1 MAGLFAAGAGIVF
14 ALLFDVLSSRA
25 GLSRVASY
33 GVSLAGGALMA
44 IIAAAILGQ
53 GSAAAFAVAIVA
65 YGAWW
70 FIVLNLVQA
79 LESSLRVR
87 LLREVMALGGRIPI
101 AWLEAR
107 YNDRSLLGLRLG
119 RLRDAG
125 AIVERDGRLFVA
137 SRGLRAVAG
146 FFRLLKKI
154 CIGRLSEFE
163 SSPA

>member
-1 MAGLFAAGAGIVF
+1 MTGLFAAGIGIVC

-33 GVSLAGGALMA
+33 GVSLAGGAILSIVA
-44 IIAAAILGQ
+44 VAVLSAAEP
-53 GSAAAFAVAIVA
+53 AAFAVALLA

-70 FIVLNLVQA
+70 FIALNFIQA

-87 LLREVMALGGRIPI
+87 LLREVMAVGGRIPI
-101 AWLEAR
+101 ARLEAR
-107 YNDRSLLGLRLG
+107 YNDRSLLGLRLD
-119 RLRDAG
+119 RLRNAG
-125 AIVERDGRLFVA
+125 AVVEREGRLFVV
-137 SRGLRAVAG
+137 SPGLRAVAG